1 MMKDIKDLK
10 ETLKE
15 LAKQFGY
22 EITDDYNCVNIISDI
37 FNEKEFKTIIMF
49 KNIIDY
55 LEEKELKDSNF
66 YD

>member
-1 MMKDIKDLK
+1 MMKDVKDLK

-15 LAKQFGY
+15 LAKEFGY
-22 EITDDYNCVNIISDI
+22 EITDDYNYVNITSDI
-37 FNEKEFKTIIMF
+37 INTKEFKTIIMF

-55 LEEKELKDSNF
+55 LEEKELKDNGF